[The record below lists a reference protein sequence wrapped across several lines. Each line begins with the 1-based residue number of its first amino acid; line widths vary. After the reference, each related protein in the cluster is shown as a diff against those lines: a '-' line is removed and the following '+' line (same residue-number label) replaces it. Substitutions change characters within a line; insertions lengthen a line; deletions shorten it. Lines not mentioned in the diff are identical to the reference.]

1 MADGRKGFF
10 DAIIKINIFFFPV
23 KTPTLGVANPIAG
36 GSTRF
41 RFGAEQMAVLYVP
54 FCVLKHIGR

>member
-23 KTPTLGVANPIAG
+23 KTPTLGAANPIAG

-54 FCVLKHIGR
+54 

>member
-1 MADGRKGFF
+1 MADERKGFF

-23 KTPTLGVANPIAG
+23 ETPALGAVNLIAG

-41 RFGAEQMAVLYVP
+41 
-54 FCVLKHIGR
+54 